1 MSASGGDDAE
11 TEPVNPRRSH
21 ASPPAQAALSAEA
34 AVSRGWRAGL
44 RRPATALWTLTALAL
59 LTALWAG
66 RSFVVTLLV
75 AITMAVLLWPAM
87 VAVQRHLRSRTAS
100 ALLVVLLAAGLT
112 VGAGGVV
119 ATQISTAAQRTPEV
133 LRLAARDVASLGSA
147 GAATVQR
154 TRYALKELD
163 RSVARVTGT
172 ATETGAAAVQKGSLV
187 AEAVETMTAWLAL
200 AARTAA
206 ELALQAAV
214 MAMLTFFLLCSGDRL
229 AAGVSAWCDDRPQVR
244 GRVAPLVSD
253 LARQMRLYGGVTLAT
268 NLAIGVAVA
277 LVLLPFGVAQP
288 WWWGALAAA
297 LHFVPYAG
305 LAVLMLMASAE
316 VYVLQASWVAAA
328 TVVVVIACVGF
339 VIGTGM
345 AAWLQGRASRVDS
358 AIVFAGTVF
367 FSVLW
372 GGWGLVLGPLLVVV
386 WQVIWRHARPLRT
399 ARIGADDA
407 ETAAAATLP
416 EVGRPSPTP
425 PAGVA

>member
-1 MSASGGDDAE
+1 MPPQAAAVDPI
-11 TEPVNPRRSH
+11 EPGTVPPGPGPGT
-21 ASPPAQAALSAEA
+21 APPAADAAPLDALA
-34 AVSRGWRAGL
+34 PGGGWRAAL
-44 RRPATALWTLTALAL
+44 RRPATPIWMMAGLAL

-66 RSFVVTLLV
+66 RTFVVTLLV

-87 VAVQRHLRSRTAS
+87 CGVQRHLRSRTLS
-100 ALLVVLLAAGLT
+100 ALLVVLLAAALT
-112 VGAGGVV
+112 AGFAGVV
-119 ATQISTAAQRTPEV
+119 ATQMTAAAQRAPEV

-147 GAATVQR
+147 GASTVRR
-154 TRYALKELD
+154 TRHALMELD

-172 ATETGAAAVQKGSLV
+172 SAETGAAAVQKGSLV

-200 AARTAA
+200 AARVAA

-229 AAGVSAWCDDRPQVR
+229 AAGVSAWCDDRPRAR

-268 NLAIGVAVA
+268 NLAIGLAVA

-305 LAVLMLMASAE
+305 LAVLMLMAAAE
-316 VYVLQASWVAAA
+316 VYVLHGSWAAA
-328 TVVVVIACVGF
+328 ASVVALIAGVGF

-358 AIVFAGTVF
+358 AIVFGGTVF

-386 WQVIWRHARPLRT
+386 WQVLWRHASS
-399 ARIGADDA
+399 
-407 ETAAAATLP
+407 AAAVPVAP
-416 EVGRPSPTP
+416 GRPGPTR
-425 PAGVA
+425 PAGLA

>member
-1 MSASGGDDAE
+1 M
-11 TEPVNPRRSH
+11 
-21 ASPPAQAALSAEA
+21 
-34 AVSRGWRAGL
+34 AV
-44 RRPATALWTLTALAL
+44 LAL

-75 AITMAVLLWPAM
+75 ATTMAVLLWPAM
-87 VAVQRHLRSRTAS
+87 CALQRVLHSRTVS
-100 ALLVVLLAAGLT
+100 ALLVVLLAAAMT
-112 VGAGGVV
+112 AGFASVV
-119 ATQISTAAQRTPEV
+119 ATQISAAAQRTPEV
-133 LRLAARDVASLGSA
+133 LRLAARDVATLGNA
-147 GAATVQR
+147 GASTVRR
-154 TRYALKELD
+154 TRHALQELD

-172 ATETGAAAVQKGSLV
+172 PAEAGAAAVRKGSLV
-187 AEAVETMTAWLAL
+187 TEAVETMTAWVAL
-200 AARTAA
+200 AARMAA
-206 ELALQAAV
+206 ELALQASV

-229 AAGVSAWCDDRPQVR
+229 AAGISAWCDDRPYAR

-277 LVLLPFGVAQP
+277 VVLLPFGVAQT

-305 LAVLMLMASAE
+305 LAALMVLAAAE
-316 VYVLQASWVAAA
+316 VYVLQASWAAA
-328 TVVVVIACVGF
+328 LTVVVLIAGVGF

-386 WQVIWRHARPLRT
+386 WQVLWHHARRVPSATPGSDTLGVHRLAT
-399 ARIGADDA
+399 A
-407 ETAAAATLP
+407 
-416 EVGRPSPTP
+416 GRPAPTGQEG
-425 PAGVA
+425 AA